1 MNDRGTSETI
11 VTAEHF
17 QEKREPVF
25 RPKMQPGKKTG
36 AHSASIELN
45 AARRSDSRRLCRKAA
60 T

>member
-25 RPKMQPGKKTG
+25 RPK
-36 AHSASIELN
+36 N
-45 AARRSDSRRLCRKAA
+45 AARQKDWSTFSFHRTECGPPQR
-60 T
+60 